1 MKSVFTDA
9 GRAVE
14 PDPRVRLGAWPRS
27 PAARHIAHVGYHKTA
42 STWLQ
47 RCVFP
52 RLAGVRYGDPRVRHL
67 LANLA
72 NAPNEAFFASEIGS
86 VLRQSERLDGE
97 PLLLSDEGIS
107 GSLWDGYGTGPRNA
121 ERLSRVLPTGRIL
134 VLVRRQDHM
143 LRSIH
148 GQYVNEGGTRSLGDF
163 LSGQPIEGSRLS
175 LQHLEYDRLVRR
187 YVELFGRD
195 QVRVMPYEY
204 LRARPVPF
212 LHELCEFLGAT
223 LRGRV
228 SATRHNRS
236 LSPPSLR
243 LLRSWNRCFRVSRFN
258 QEPLV
263 RALPGGRR
271 MRNLLQRRVDPIV
284 RNVIGR
290 GLPREDAATL
300 ADIAAGFS
308 GSNRRL
314 QQFCAYPLTEWGY
327 LLPSVSA
334 PAVAGA
340 TLLARTFEPAP
351 AD

>member
-1 MKSVFTDA
+1 MTSVFTDA
-9 GRAVE
+9 GRPVE
-14 PDPRVRLGAWPRS
+14 PGPHVRLGARPGS
-27 PAARHIAHVGYHKTA
+27 AAARHIVHVGYHKTA

-72 NAPNEAFFASEIGS
+72 NAPNEAFFASELGS

-97 PLLLSDEGIS
+97 PVLLSDEGIS
-107 GSLWDGYGTGPRNA
+107 GSLWEGYGTGPRNA
-121 ERLSRVLPTGRIL
+121 ERLSRVLPAGRIL

-148 GQYVNEGGTRSLGDF
+148 GQYVNEGGTRSLSDF
-163 LSGQPIEGSRLS
+163 LSGRQIEGSRLS

-187 YVELFGRD
+187 YIELFGRD
-195 QVRVMPYEY
+195 QVRVMPYEH
-204 LRARPVPF
+204 LRARPVRF

-223 LRGRV
+223 PTGRV

-236 LSPPSLR
+236 LSPPSLW

-258 QEPLV
+258 QDPLV

-290 GLPREDAATL
+290 GISREDDATL
-300 ADIAAGFS
+300 AGIAAGFS
-308 GSNRRL
+308 DSNRRL
-314 QQFCAYPLTEWGY
+314 QQFCAYPLMKWGY
-327 LLPSVSA
+327 PLPSVSA

-340 TLLARTFEPAP
+340 TLLARSFEPA
-351 AD
+351 ATD